1 MAAVVGSRLSG
12 DRFNGEVVKSN
23 DTYTVIDY
31 TELKSLVISQ
41 TTLFVGKNTTGHS
54 HIGQEEV
61 YFFTQGD
68 GSLIL
73 DGLEFFVSAGDVWA
87 IPDGAH
93 HKVCNTGEDTMVFQC
108 VFNGERKK

>member
-1 MAAVVGSRLSG
+1 MAAVFESRLSG